1 MEPAMPMKETVDLR
15 SVFVT
20 LWRRRWVVIV
30 PAVLAA
36 ATAWVVT
43 LPKLMKPVYQ
53 SQCTLKVEFPQRLS
67 PGLQQLVQNPEI
79 GEMISRLNSQVQDN
93 AFLLNLARITGLRD
107 DPGFGEWAT
116 RSASRYPDLDRESL
130 IDLKVSD
137 WLRDRIRLGSASRR
151 SVTENIFTIS
161 VLDFDPGR
169 ARTLV
174 QNIAS
179 GIIEANKSE
188 QTRQAQSTGDFSAT
202 QLEEYQRRLRIAE
215 AALQEYQQRT
225 AARSATPTLVTV
237 SSAAAAENLRDRA
250 ALDLEEL
257 ERSMGRQA
265 ASLRQAGQDPAR
277 LERVL
282 EERAVATLL
291 GEARALE
298 ESYVRQSLLDAA
310 SGRSTSQGGAI
321 NLARKLESV
330 HQAARAALPAGTAAE
345 PAGAYLDFVVGRN
358 LARHRVSLY
367 DRHLG
372 DYRQRAGGVPGTDL
386 ELQRLQSEVDQY
398 RQLQNAFVMQMAS
411 SQISEAFGASVIGN
425 KISLL
430 EPAQY
435 PLRPIRPKRTQI
447 IILSVLAGFALGIGG
462 VFLLEH
468 HDPSFKDVRDIE
480 RGLRLRVLGAVPN
493 MPGFARFGRAG
504 RRGGGTD
511 DRGAAGQQAIREF
524 LDASPGLQEFRKVVL
539 ALMHGE
545 GSNPRTI
552 MVTSS
557 RRGEG
562 KSTTSV
568 CLAHALA
575 RELSDERV
583 LLVDLDTR
591 RPSLSAYAAASGASE
606 GRVVLSRQEWQGNP
620 LQTLVL
626 PNLRVLIPEVESKG
640 TDQVTLPSVRWLLE
654 RLRTEADRIVIDSP
668 PNLPVPDALIIGPE
682 VDTVLL
688 VIKAGETPRET
699 ARRGLELQRQF
710 RDNVTGVLLNNSAEV
725 LPYYY
730 TYSHYGYGH
739 AKRG

>member
-20 LWRRRWVVIV
+20 LWRRRWVVVV

-43 LPKLMKPVYQ
+43 LPRLMKPVFQ
-53 SQCTLKVEFPQRLS
+53 SQCTLKVEFPQRLA
-67 PGLQQLVQNPEI
+67 PGLQQLVQNPEM
-79 GEMISRLNSQVQDN
+79 GEMIARLNSQIQDN
-93 AFLLNLARITGLRD
+93 AFLLSLARITGLRD

-151 SVTENIFTIS
+151 GVAENLFTIA
-161 VLDFDPGR
+161 VLDYDPGR

-202 QLEEYQRRLRIAE
+202 QLEEYQRRLRAAE
-215 AALQEYQQRT
+215 VALAEYQQRA
-225 AARSATPTLVTV
+225 AARSASPTLVT
-237 SSAAAAENLRDRA
+237 AASVAQADALRERA
-250 ALDLEEL
+250 ALELEEL
-257 ERSMGRQA
+257 ERAVARQA
-265 ASLRQAGQDPAR
+265 SALRQAGGDPGAV
-277 LERVL
+277 ERTL
-282 EERAVATLL
+282 DERNVGALL
-291 GEARALE
+291 SEARGLE
-298 ESYVRQSLLDAA
+298 DSYVRQTLLDAA
-310 SGRSTSQGGAI
+310 TGRGGSQGAAI
-321 NLARKLESV
+321 NLSRKLEAV
-330 HQAARAALPAGTAAE
+330 QQAARQALAGAGLPSTAAE
-345 PAGAYLDFVVGRN
+345 AAGSYLDFVLGRQ
-358 LARHRVSLY
+358 LARHRLSLY

-372 DYRQRAGGVPGTDL
+372 DYRQRIGSSPGIDL
-386 ELQRLQSEVDQY
+386 EAQRLQSEVEQY

-425 KISLL
+425 KISVL

-447 IILSVLAGFALGIGG
+447 LLLSVLAGFALGIGG

-480 RGLRLRVLGAVPN
+480 RGLRHRVLGAVPN
-493 MPGFARFGRAG
+493 MPAFARSSRGSR
-504 RRGGGTD
+504 RRGDAPGEGSLP
-511 DRGAAGQQAIREF
+511 AVQSF

-539 ALMHGE
+539 ALLHAE
-545 GSNPRTI
+545 GPNPRSI
-552 MVTSS
+552 MITSS

-562 KSTTSV
+562 KSTTSI

-575 RELSDERV
+575 RELTGERII
-583 LLVDLDTR
+583 LVDLDTR
-591 RPSLSAYAAASGASE
+591 RPSLGAYAGAT
-606 GRVVLSRQEWQGNP
+606 GQGKVILSRQEWQGDP
-620 LQTLVL
+620 LRPLAL
-626 PNLRVLIPEVESKG
+626 PNLRLLVPESEPKG
-640 TDQVTLPSVRWLLE
+640 VDLVTLPSVRWLLE
-654 RLRTEADRIVIDSP
+654 RLRGEADRIVIDSP

-682 VDTVLL
+682 VDSVLL

-710 RDNVTGVLLNNSAEV
+710 RDNIAGILLNNSAEV

-730 TYSHYGYGH
+730 TYSHYGYGN
-739 AKRG
+739 ARRG